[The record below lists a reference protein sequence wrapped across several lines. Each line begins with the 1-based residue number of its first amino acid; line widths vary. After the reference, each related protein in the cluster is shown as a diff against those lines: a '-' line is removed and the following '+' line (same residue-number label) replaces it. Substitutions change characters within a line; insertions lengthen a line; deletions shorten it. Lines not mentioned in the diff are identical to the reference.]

1 MVMGA
6 FCPSLICATEPD
18 GIEKKRGWDSKPTTS
33 HIFFQFQPKFH
44 LLRLTETHI
53 LLPIDFICFDDEIT
67 GGTIMQSLKAI
78 ATDNNILPKH
88 YWIGAPEGT
97 EAGLRIDPGAM
108 MPALRTVATP
118 IKSPLSL
125 GMKT

>member
-1 MVMGA
+1 M
-6 FCPSLICATEPD
+6 P
-18 GIEKKRGWDSKPTTS
+18 
-33 HIFFQFQPKFH
+33 
-44 LLRLTETHI
+44 
-53 LLPIDFICFDDEIT
+53 LPIDFICSDDEEIT

-108 MPALRTVATP
+108 MVVLRTIATP
-118 IKSPLSL
+118 IKS
-125 GMKT
+125 GAAGDMKT